1 MIYVIKTPGYT
12 EEKGFFFLLKIG
24 YTNDKNRERRLAG
37 YSTHN
42 PCFEVLYEIPKGTED
57 HEKRLHFKFKDL
69 KFKKDSSL
77 SEWFMCDQSII
88 DYFESRPTLEDISK
102 LPIKQCR
109 EDKNFLET
117 RRIIKREIRYI
128 ASSYEEIDSYFA
140 KVYLSLGSSL
150 NLDTF
155 REYVSKDLSLSQEI
169 KDNYLKVIERER
181 TGVFTGNSEIDLRV
195 SKVVAELKG
204 IVNFLDRIKWL
215 CESVDKDILPIVLEQ
230 LGKLDRARYYIE
242 KLGPD
247 KVKNTGYNVF
257 YMNKAIDIN
266 GFFDIIPSLENLIYQ
281 DFHEGDKL
289 TSAEIKERLRKI
301 YEEAKYKATPKAT
314 DISKYFEVNEVSFY
328 IEDLDNPGKKKKR
341 RGFELLKKK

>member
-24 YTNDKNRERRLAG
+24 YTNDKNIERRLTG

-57 HEKRLHFKFKDL
+57 HEKKLHFKFKDL
-69 KFKKDSSL
+69 KFKKNSSL

-88 DYFESRPTLEDISK
+88 DYFEFRPTLEDISK

-128 ASSYEEIDSYFA
+128 TSGYEEIDSYFA
-140 KVYLSLGSSL
+140 KVYSILGSNLS
-150 NLDTF
+150 LDTF
-155 REYVSKDLSLSQEI
+155 REYVSKDLSLSQDVR
-169 KDNYLKVIERER
+169 DNYLGVIERER

-215 CESVDKDILPIVLEQ
+215 CESVDRDILPIVLEQ

-247 KVKNTGYNVF
+247 KIKGISYNTF
-257 YMNKAIDIN
+257 KMDKAININ
-266 GFFDIIPSLENLIYQ
+266 GFCDIKPLLENLIYQ

-289 TSAEIKERLRKI
+289 TSVEIKERLGKI

-314 DISKYFEVNEVSFY
+314 DISKYFEVKEIAIYILQILVLGRKSKVEV
-328 IEDLDNPGKKKKR
+328 LNC
-341 RGFELLKKK
+341 